1 MYKQKNERIG
11 VKEMLMFLTVLIT
24 ISLVVGTLVCA
35 RGMRTRNVLYK
46 GGFYFFLLS
55 FVAHVYNLI
64 LRSSMGSIIQHLRD
78 KGEGIQNISLWVMNL
93 NIPSSLL
100 TAAALII
107 FIVYLLKGFT
117 EKDKEKVTD
126 KIEL

>member
-1 MYKQKNERIG
+1 M
-11 VKEMLMFLTVLIT
+11 KEVLVFLTVVIT
-24 ISLVVGTLVCA
+24 FSLVVGILVCA
-35 RGMRTRNVLYK
+35 RGMKTRNVLYK

-64 LRSSMGSIIQHLRD
+64 LRSSMGSIIQHIRD

-107 FIVYLLKGFT
+107 FIVYLLKG
-117 EKDKEKVTD
+117 V
-126 KIEL
+126 IENKGEGKG